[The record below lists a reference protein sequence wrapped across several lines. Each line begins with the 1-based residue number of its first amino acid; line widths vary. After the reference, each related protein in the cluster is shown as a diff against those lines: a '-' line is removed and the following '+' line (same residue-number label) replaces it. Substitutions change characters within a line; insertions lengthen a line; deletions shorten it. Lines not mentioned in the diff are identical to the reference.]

1 MEIESL
7 DCYADSPVDCPL
19 HYKCCNNYFSSTM
32 IRAIESRDLVMS
44 QFPADFFPKP
54 KVTDLLRECA
64 VTDPVQRQNIEAAI
78 MRYCHRGTHKEG
90 EKTAIIGKFELT
102 YRLYKLQLFLSISF

>member
-1 MEIESL
+1 
-7 DCYADSPVDCPL
+7 
-19 HYKCCNNYFSSTM
+19 M

-64 VTDPVQRQNIEAAI
+64 VTVPVQRQNSKKYYTDESQRNIQIGINCLEAAI

-102 YRLYKLQLFLSISF
+102 YSVYKLQLFLSISF

>member
-1 MEIESL
+1 
-7 DCYADSPVDCPL
+7 
-19 HYKCCNNYFSSTM
+19 M

-54 KVTDLLRECA
+54 KVTDLLREC
-64 VTDPVQRQNIEAAI
+64 VPDQRLEAAI
-78 MRYCHRGTHKEG
+78 MKYCHRGTHKEG

-102 YRLYKLQLFLSISF
+102 YRLYKLQLFLSISFWVLTLNFNFGFS